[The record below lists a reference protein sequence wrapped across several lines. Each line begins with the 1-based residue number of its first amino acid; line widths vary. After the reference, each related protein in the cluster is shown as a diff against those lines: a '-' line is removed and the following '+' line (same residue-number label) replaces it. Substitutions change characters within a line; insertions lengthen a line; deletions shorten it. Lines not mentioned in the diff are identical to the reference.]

1 MPIPNTSP
9 NLFGWWQQ
17 LDKKLGGVLPGGGT
31 PVSMQFSKLLK
42 KALYTLDKNVP
53 FVLIKKNIEPLFLI
67 LFQPP

>member
-31 PVSMQFSKLLK
+31 PVSPQILNKLPE
-42 KALYTLDKNVP
+42 AIN
-53 FVLIKKNIEPLFLI
+53 FLSSS
-67 LFQPP
+67 LA